1 MSKLPSYQSLSFI
14 FIGMV
19 ISISQQVYHQ
29 GDLMGVTGIDISLT
43 DIAED
48 TSYFTNSDTLYSFL
62 IDDSGKKFNMFFTLY
77 V

>member
-1 MSKLPSYQSLSFI
+1 
-14 FIGMV
+14 MV

-77 V
+77 VRVPFL

>member
-1 MSKLPSYQSLSFI
+1 
-14 FIGMV
+14 MV